1 MKFVV
6 AMGTRPEAVKLA
18 PVVSALMARAAQ
30 VITVATSQHRE
41 LLAQALQVFGI
52 VPDRDLNVMQPRQ
65 RLADLSARIL
75 PAFTDLLQEERPD
88 AVIVQGDTTTTFVC
102 ALAAFYAQ
110 VPVAHVEAG
119 LRSHDV
125 SNPFPEEGNRRLT
138 AAISRWHFAPTEHAR
153 ANLLRERT
161 PDDRIFVT
169 GNTVVD
175 ALDAIVASD
184 KFARTPLPSPVAP
197 GRKSILVTLHRR
209 ESWGSVLDGMC
220 RVLGEVTARHAD
232 IEVVFPV
239 HLNPVVRAAADAAL
253 AGRDRVRLVEP
264 LDYDAF
270 LKQMQA
276 SWLVVT
282 DSGGVQEEA
291 PAFGKPVL
299 VLREVTERVE
309 AIEAGVAR
317 LVGTSPDAIGNAIDE
332 LVASPAA
339 YARMAIA
346 SRPFGDGRASERIA
360 DILCGRAGAVI
371 GAPARGRGWI
381 RPRVAERAIP
391 RAPRPRCYFDF
402 CITRTSAACSVV
414 PIL

>member
-6 AMGTRPEAVKLA
+6 AFGTRPEAVKLA
-18 PVVSALMARAAQ
+18 PVVRELNARGAR
-30 VITVATSQHRE
+30 VVTVATSQHRE

-52 VPDRDLNVMQPRQ
+52 VPDRDLDVMRPRQ
-65 RLADLSARIL
+65 RLADLTARIL
-75 PAFTDLLQEERPD
+75 PAFADLLEAERPD
-88 AVIVQGDTTTTFVC
+88 AVVVQGDTTSTFVC
-102 ALAAFYAQ
+102 ALAAFYAH

-119 LRSHDV
+119 LRSRDLA
-125 SNPFPEEGNRRLT
+125 NPFPEEANRCLT
-138 AAISRWHFAPTEHAR
+138 GIVARWHFAPTAHAR
-153 ANLLRERT
+153 NNLLRDGT
-161 PDDRIFVT
+161 PEDRIFVT

-175 ALDAIVASD
+175 ALDAIAASD
-184 KFARTPLPSPVAP
+184 RFARTPLPSPVAP

-209 ESWGSVLDGMC
+209 ESWGSTLDGMC
-220 RVLGEVTARHAD
+220 RVLGDATVRHPD
-232 IEVVFPV
+232 LEVVFPV
-239 HLNPVVRAAADAAL
+239 HLNPVVRAATDAAL

-317 LVGTSPDAIGNAIDE
+317 LVGTSPDAIGRAIDA
-332 LVASPAA
+332 LVTDPAD
-339 YARMAIA
+339 YARMAVPA
-346 SRPFGDGRASERIA
+346 RPFGDGRAAERIA
-360 DILCGRAGAVI
+360 DILCGRSVSTGT
-371 GAPARGRGWI
+371 PAT
-381 RPRVAERAIP
+381 VSA
-391 RAPRPRCYFDF
+391 
-402 CITRTSAACSVV
+402 TSL
-414 PIL
+414 PG

>member
-6 AMGTRPEAVKLA
+6 ALGTRPEAVKLA
-18 PVVSALMARAAQ
+18 PVVSALAARGAQ

-41 LLAQALQVFGI
+41 LLAQALHVFGI

-125 SNPFPEEGNRRLT
+125 GNPFPEEGNRRLT
-138 AAISRWHFAPTEHAR
+138 GTISRWHFAPTEHAR

-184 KFARTPLPSPVAP
+184 RFARTPLTSPIAP

-232 IEVVFPV
+232 LEVVFPV

-332 LVASPAA
+332 LVANPAA

-360 DILCGRAGAVI
+360 DILCGREAPSSAHPPAVAAG
-371 GAPARGRGWI
+371 
-381 RPRVAERAIP
+381 
-391 RAPRPRCYFDF
+391 
-402 CITRTSAACSVV
+402 SV
-414 PIL
+414 PE